1 MIRLLRSQ
9 RLHSPLLLTQSMG
22 RIRRSLV
29 QKLVRA
35 ADSNFFELPKG
46 WSVFSRYRTAELF
59 LKHPAPPAVRFS
71 DNAAYSELKKAYP
84 AVKMQPAHINSTQ
97 PSLARRFVDQQ
108 VQLIRQHTKQRE
120 AQLQQ
125 QLQQPLQQHLSRQER
140 QQIAEAAF
148 IETEQKMK
156 RELETAG

>member
-1 MIRLLRSQ
+1 
-9 RLHSPLLLTQSMG
+9 
-22 RIRRSLV
+22 
-29 QKLVRA
+29 
-35 ADSNFFELPKG
+35 
-46 WSVFSRYRTAELF
+46 
-59 LKHPAPPAVRFS
+59 
-71 DNAAYSELKKAYP
+71 
-84 AVKMQPAHINSTQ
+84 MQPARINAMQ

-108 VQLIRQHTKQRE
+108 MHIIQQHTKQRE

-125 QLQQPLQQHLSRQER
+125 QQQQQPLQQLTRQER